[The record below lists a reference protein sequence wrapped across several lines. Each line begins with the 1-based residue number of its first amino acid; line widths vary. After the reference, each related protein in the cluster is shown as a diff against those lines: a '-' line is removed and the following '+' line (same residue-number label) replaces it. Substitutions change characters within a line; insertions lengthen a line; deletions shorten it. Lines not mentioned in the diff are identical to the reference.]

1 MTLEDQCFHA
11 VVNVRIAH
19 QKQDI
24 SEYALVMRY
33 CTPEHSAFD
42 IILDKIGQAEA
53 EIQRLENLLNDL

>member
-24 SEYALVMRY
+24 NDYSMVMKY
-33 CTPEHSAFD
+33 CTPERPAFD
-42 IILDKIGQAEA
+42 IILDKIAQAEA
-53 EIQRLENLLNDL
+53 EIMRLENLLNDL

>member
-33 CTPEHSAFD
+33 CKPEHSAFD

>member
-24 SEYALVMRY
+24 NDYSMVMKY
-33 CTPEHSAFD
+33 CTPELPAFD
-42 IILDKIGQAEA
+42 IILDKIAQAEA

>member
-1 MTLEDQCFHA
+1 